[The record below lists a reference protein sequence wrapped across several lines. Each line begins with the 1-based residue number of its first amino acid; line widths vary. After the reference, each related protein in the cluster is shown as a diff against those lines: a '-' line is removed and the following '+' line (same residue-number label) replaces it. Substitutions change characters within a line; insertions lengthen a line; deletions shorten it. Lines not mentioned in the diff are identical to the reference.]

1 MQHEY
6 DTNQSKIDLARYRI
20 ESAKVDLSDAEL
32 LYNNKS
38 YKGANNRAYY
48 AIYHAIS
55 AVFAIEGKSFKK
67 HRDAI
72 ANFNKEYIKTGT
84 FEKSIGRR
92 INNAFEIRQASDYND
107 FYIAKISDVEEQIK
121 LAEEM
126 IEIISNYIG
135 I

>member
-1 MQHEY
+1 M
-6 DTNQSKIDLARYRI
+6 
-20 ESAKVDLSDAEL
+20 
-32 LYNNKS
+32 
-38 YKGANNRAYY
+38 
-48 AIYHAIS
+48 
-55 AVFAIEGKSFKK
+55 EGKSFKK

-84 FEKSIGRR
+84 FEKSIAWR